1 MISKHNFYE
10 LTNNSKTRYFCLAEE
25 LERECSNCKKLI
37 KEIVGYYSY
46 NIYNNRAEFGIYHL
60 SCKNKIP
67 KKANYQET
75 GMFTFTIERINGFV
89 PVIFGL
95 KSVKSLNN
103 NITVF
108 EASELSSDYVKDK
121 TVHAGRESLEGASI
135 GLLPEEKIKE
145 LDSEVN
151 DIDAFLLGV
160 KDSTPIIDKKE
171 IERIEKK

>member
-25 LERECSNCKKLI
+25 LERECSHCKKLI
-37 KEIVGYYSY
+37 KEIVAYYSY

-75 GMFTFTIERINGFV
+75 GMFTFTVERMNGFV
-89 PVIFGL
+89 PIIFGL
-95 KSVKSLNN
+95 KAVKTLNN

-108 EASELSSDYVKDK
+108 EASELSADYVNDK
-121 TVHAGRESLEGASI
+121 TVHAGRESLKGVNI
-135 GLLPEEKIKE
+135 GLIPGERIEE
-145 LDSEVN
+145 LDSDVE

-160 KDSTPIIDKKE
+160 KDSTPIIENKK
-171 IERIEKK
+171 IERLEK